1 MTSIP
6 SIGLMLALA
15 LAGPPGDG
23 NDGGKT
29 PAPTDWRFVLPGAG
43 DPFDHAPIRALA
55 LRREKPED
63 LLEKVTYR
71 GEPARRRYAQIRFGS
86 AASIRVTVVL
96 DETASG
102 EADLYVDADRNRRID
117 DRDRVDATLGMSG
130 ERVWRRPLDV
140 AIVDRDVTSRVPR
153 AVVLRRGA
161 GGRTLGFAS
170 AGFLEGTVTLAG
182 PIGAPRRVAS
192 RRVDGDGN
200 GLVADSQDRL
210 WLDLNGDGRFDPA
223 AEQFL
228 FANVLELGETRY
240 AVRSDELGRRLG
252 LEAITGTGSLRLA
265 WKPAD
270 DGKGGRA
277 GPSAPR
283 ELRATALGRDGSVY
297 SLSSAEPTI
306 VPTGEYRLGTV
317 MVSLDDPSGGKPWS
331 FVFSDYGSKGG
342 PRWYRVGK
350 DASLTI
356 DPVGRLAFEVDPGN
370 IAANPPKAGQELILQ
385 PLIYTGDGLLIV
397 VAYRGSP
404 ASPAA
409 QDNLAASLAVHGG
422 VSVSVGE
429 HLLATAR
436 SGFA

>member
-1 MTSIP
+1 MTLIP

-15 LAGPPGDG
+15 LVGPSGDG
-23 NDGGKT
+23 NDGGKP
-29 PAPTDWRFVLPGAG
+29 PAAADWRFVLPGAG
-43 DPFDHAPIRALA
+43 DPFEHGPFRALA

-63 LLEKVTYR
+63 LLEKVNYR

-102 EADLYVDADRNRRID
+102 EVDLYVDADRNRRID
-117 DRDRVDATLGMSG
+117 DRDRVATASAAPG

-140 AIVDRDVTSRVPR
+140 AIVDRDVTTRVPR
-153 AVVLRRGA
+153 AVVFRRGA

-170 AGFLEGTVTLAG
+170 AGYLEGTVMLEETG
-182 PIGAPRRVAS
+182 KPRRVAA

-200 GLVADSQDRL
+200 GLLADSQDRL

-223 AEQFL
+223 SEPFL
-228 FANVLELGETRY
+228 FANVLELGGQRY

-252 LEAITGTGSLRLA
+252 LEAIAGTGSLRLA

-270 DGKGGRA
+270 DGKGGRPGA
-277 GPSAPR
+277 SSPR
-283 ELRATALGRDGSVY
+283 EVRATALGRDGSVY
-297 SLSSAEPTI
+297 SLSSTEPTI

-331 FVFSDYGSKGG
+331 FVFSDYGAKGD

-350 DASLTI
+350 DATVTI

-370 IAANPPKAGQELILQ
+370 IAANPPKAGQELALQ

-422 VSVSVGE
+422 ISVGAGE